1 MSRQSVLAIIFAF
14 VGGLVVYG
22 APQKAKPADP
32 PKEQKGARKEQT
44 VPKASV
50 DLNNASEKELDAL
63 PGVGPATAKKII
75 EHRPYQSV
83 DDLAKAGVTAKQIDG
98 IRPMVMVGRASPNST
113 ERRSVPQ
120 ATAPPTSVSPTAP
133 PRAVQPSS
141 SSNVSTPP
149 AGSGM
154 VWVNTATKVY
164 HKEGD
169 RYYGKTKQGKYMSEA
184 DAIREG
190 NRAAKR

>member
-1 MSRQSVLAIIFAF
+1 MIRHSVLAILFALL
-14 VGGLVVYG
+14 GGLAAG
-22 APQKAKPADP
+22 APQKAKPAEA
-32 PKEQKGARKEQT
+32 EQKASRKAQT
-44 VPKASV
+44 VQKGSV
-50 DLNNASEKELDAL
+50 DLNNANEKQLDAL

-75 EHRPYQSV
+75 DHRPYRSV
-83 DDLAKAGVTAKQIDG
+83 DDLAKAGVTAKQIEG
-98 IRPMVMVGRASPNST
+98 IRSFVVVGNAPANST
-113 ERRSVPQ
+113 ERPSIPST
-120 ATAPPTSVSPTAP
+120 ATPAPVSPAP
-133 PRAVQPSS
+133 ARTTQSPS

-169 RYYGKTKQGKYMSEA
+169 RYYGKTKQGKYMSES

>member
-1 MSRQSVLAIIFAF
+1 MSRQSVLAIIFALL
-14 VGGLVVYG
+14 GGLASGG
-22 APQKAKPADP
+22 APQKTKPAESP
-32 PKEQKGARKEQT
+32 AEKKGSRKEQT

-50 DLNNASEKELDAL
+50 DLNNASQKELDAL

-75 EHRPYQSV
+75 DHRPYQSV
-83 DDLAKAGVTAKQIDG
+83 DDLAKAGVTAKQIDA
-98 IRPMVMVGRASPNST
+98 IRPMVMVGKASPIST
-113 ERRSVPQ
+113 ERRSNTP
-120 ATAPPTSVSPTAP
+120 ATASPTPVSPAAP
-133 PRAVQPSS
+133 ARPAQPPS

-184 DAIREG
+184 DAIRDG

>member
-14 VGGLVVYG
+14 VGGLAAEG
-22 APQKAKPADP
+22 APQKAKPADSP
-32 PKEQKGARKEQT
+32 AQQKSSRKEQT

-50 DLNNASEKELDAL
+50 DLNNATEKELDAL

-75 EHRPYQSV
+75 DHRPYQSV
-83 DDLAKAGVTAKQIDG
+83 DDLAKAGVTAKQIEG
-98 IRPMVMVGRASPNST
+98 IRPMVMVGKAPPIST
-113 ERRSVPQ
+113 DRRSSPP
-120 ATAPPTSVSPTAP
+120 ATAAPTPVSPAAP
-133 PRAVQPSS
+133 PRAAQPSS

-184 DAIREG
+184 DALREG

>member
-1 MSRQSVLAIIFAF
+1 MSRQSVLAIIFALL
-14 VGGLVVYG
+14 GGLASSG
-22 APQKAKPADP
+22 APQKAKPAESP
-32 PKEQKGARKEQT
+32 AQQKGSRKEQT
-44 VPKASV
+44 ASKASV
-50 DLNNASEKELDAL
+50 DLNNASEKELVAL

-75 EHRPYQSV
+75 DHRPYQSV
-83 DDLAKAGVTAKQIDG
+83 DDLAKAGVTAKQIDA
-98 IRPMVMVGRASPNST
+98 IRPMVMVSKAPPIST
-113 ERRSVPQ
+113 ERRSNTPT
-120 ATAPPTSVSPTAP
+120 TASPAPVSPAETAKPAQP
-133 PRAVQPSS
+133 PS

-184 DAIREG
+184 DAIRDG

>member
-1 MSRQSVLAIIFAF
+1 MMRQSVLAIIFALLA
-14 VGGLVVYG
+14 GLAAG
-22 APQKAKPADP
+22 APQKAKPAQAE
-32 PKEQKGARKEQT
+32 KKGSRKEQT
-44 VPKASV
+44 VQKGSV
-50 DLNNASEKELDAL
+50 DINNANERELDAL
-63 PGVGPATAKKII
+63 PGVGSATAKKII
-75 EHRPYQSV
+75 DHRPYRSV
-83 DDLAKAGVTAKQIDG
+83 DDLAKAGVTAKQIEG
-98 IRPMVMVGRASPNST
+98 IRSLVVVGNAPSNSV
-113 ERRSVPQ
+113 ERPSIPPS
-120 ATAPPTSVSPTAP
+120 TAAPTPVSPATP
-133 PRAVQPSS
+133 PRTAQSPSG
-141 SSNVSTPP
+141 NASTPP

>member
-14 VGGLVVYG
+14 VGGLAAYG
-22 APQKAKPADP
+22 APQKAKPADSP
-32 PKEQKGARKEQT
+32 AEQKSSRKEQT

-50 DLNNASEKELDAL
+50 DLNNATEKELDAL

-75 EHRPYQSV
+75 DHRPYQSV
-83 DDLAKAGVTAKQIDG
+83 DELAKAGITAKQIDG
-98 IRPMVMVGRASPNST
+98 IRPMVMVGKAPAIST
-113 ERRSVPQ
+113 DRRSSTP
-120 ATAPPTSVSPTAP
+120 ATAAPTPVSPAAP
-133 PRAVQPSS
+133 PRAAQPSS
-141 SSNVSTPP
+141 SSSVSTPP

-184 DAIREG
+184 DALREG